1 MQFLLSLYSL
11 LLQYRS
17 NKISLRLS
25 QFLLVYLDSRRLRC
39 ETETSVTPQ
48 TSFASATKYGLL

>member
-25 QFLLVYLDSRRLRC
+25 QFLLVYPDSRRMRC
-39 ETETSVTPQ
+39 DTETSATPQ
-48 TSFASATKYGLL
+48 TSFALATKYDLP